1 MTRSKEDKA
10 KFIKELRESAKA
22 MELEG
27 VEIPFR
33 LAGRF
38 SPANCFAILSQ
49 DPNATNCAGFHEWR
63 KAGRIVR
70 KGSKGLAILVPMGM
84 MADAEGTS
92 ERMRFSWR
100 YVFDVTS
107 TDPIAEDSPNTLSEL
122 MADA

>member
-1 MTRSKEDKA
+1 MTRSKEDKI
-10 KFIKELRESAKA
+10 KFIQELRIAADAVERA
-22 MELEG
+22 G
-27 VEIPFR
+27 TEIPFR
-33 LAGRF
+33 LLGRF
-38 SPANCFAILSQ
+38 SPKNCYAILSQ

-107 TDPIAEDSPNTLSEL
+107 TDPIAEDSPSTLGEL

>member
-1 MTRSKEDKA
+1 MTRSKEDKI
-10 KFIKELRESAKA
+10 KFIQELRIAADAVERA
-22 MELEG
+22 G
-27 VEIPFR
+27 TEIPFR
-33 LAGRF
+33 LLGRF
-38 SPANCFAILSQ
+38 SPKNCYAILSQ

-63 KAGRIVR
+63 KTGRIVR

-107 TDPIAEDSPNTLSEL
+107 TDPIAEDSPSTLGEL